1 VILRLQPT
9 PEFRQE
15 LDGLILEETTYGA
28 APTRPAP
35 AEVSLCLVLDGL
47 LVESEGSE
55 GTACPAPTVIVHPAG
70 GAGWSA
76 GAAAPAGPDVS
87 RCALAAPGSAGSVIV
102 A

>member
-1 VILRLQPT
+1 MILRLQPT

-55 GTACPAPTVIVHPAG
+55 GTACPSPTVIVHPAG
-70 GAGWSA
+70 GPSSCW
-76 GAAAPAGPDVS
+76 
-87 RCALAAPGSAGSVIV
+87 
-102 A
+102 

>member
-1 VILRLQPT
+1 MILRLQPT

-47 LVESEGSE
+47 MVESDGPD
-55 GTACPAPTVIVHPAG
+55 GTACPSPSRAIRGTFWRSV
-70 GAGWSA
+70 SA
-76 GAAAPAGPDVS
+76 LPIPSMNRHGRRHFRRDS
-87 RCALAAPGSAGSVIV
+87 RSGT
-102 A
+102 